1 MGLSSKDAAAAARAV
16 IDSNSYMTLGTAN
29 ERGTPW
35 VSPVW
40 FAHSGYREFFWVS
53 SPDAQHSRNLASR
66 PEASIVIF
74 DSKVAPA
81 GAEAVYVSASAEE
94 LAGEE
99 LESGIEIY
107 SRKSEADE
115 LRAWS
120 REDVEE
126 PAKHRLYRAVASE
139 HSALSGGD
147 ERIAVDPT

>member
-1 MGLSSKDAAAAARAV
+1 LSAEEAAAAAREV
-16 IDSNSYMTLGTAN
+16 IDSNSYMTLGTAD
-29 ERGTPW
+29 ESGRPW

-53 SPDAQHSRNLASR
+53 SPDARHSRNLESR
-66 PEASIVIF
+66 PEVSIVVF

-81 GAEAVYVSASAEE
+81 GAEAVYVAASAEE

-99 LESGIEIY
+99 LESGIEIF
-107 SRKSEADE
+107 SRKSKADG

-126 PAKHRLYRAVASE
+126 PAKHRLYRAIASE